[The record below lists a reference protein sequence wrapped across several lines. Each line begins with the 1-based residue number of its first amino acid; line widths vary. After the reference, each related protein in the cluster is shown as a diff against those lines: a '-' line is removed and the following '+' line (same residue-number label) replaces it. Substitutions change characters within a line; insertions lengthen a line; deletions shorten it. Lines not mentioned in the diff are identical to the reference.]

1 MAAKLPVAQTRMFS
15 GVFICRNCNKK
26 IRTQAVRVIAKKV
39 SCVRCGRHNF
49 RPIRKK

>member
-15 GVFICRNCNKK
+15 NVFVCRDCNKK
-26 IRTQAVRVIAKKV
+26 IRTQAVRVIAGKIK
-39 SCVRCGRHNF
+39 CPRCSGHTF